1 MFAEKQLDEFIR
13 RIQKA
18 AGDNLRTVILYGS
31 AAAGDFNPEFSNL
44 NLLCILHDIDFGHLS
59 AIASVVEWWHRDKH
73 PAPLVMTRDEL
84 ERSVDVFPIEL
95 LDMQQHHRVL
105 FGENVVTGL
114 QIPMRLHRAQV
125 EYELREKLIL
135 LRQRLMLA
143 AGKERELWELL
154 LRSLPAFATLIRHAL
169 IALGDA
175 CSADQTRSRQ
185 CARHPHSV
193 RPDPAAPVA
202 RHPRAQS

>member
-1 MFAEKQLDEFIR
+1 M
-13 RIQKA
+13 
-18 AGDNLRTVILYGS
+18 
-31 AAAGDFNPEFSNL
+31 
-44 NLLCILHDIDFGHLS
+44 H
-59 AIASVVEWWHRDKH
+59 
-73 PAPLVMTRDEL
+73 
-84 ERSVDVFPIEL
+84 
-95 LDMQQHHRVL
+95 
-105 FGENVVTGL
+105 
-114 QIPMRLHRAQV
+114 LHRAQV

-175 CSADQTRSRQ
+175 APRTKREAIQALATRIPFDPSA
-185 CARHPHSV
+185 V
-193 RPDPAAPVA
+193 AAVA